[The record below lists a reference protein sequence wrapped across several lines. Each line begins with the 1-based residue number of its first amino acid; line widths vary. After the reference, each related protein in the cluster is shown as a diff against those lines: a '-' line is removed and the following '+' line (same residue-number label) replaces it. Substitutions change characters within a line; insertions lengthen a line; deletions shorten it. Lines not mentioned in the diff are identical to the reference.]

1 VSHPETT
8 VIRSGDVWT
17 GGREPRLLAGHDVV
31 IEDGMVATLERGYDG
46 HVDVEIDAE
55 RCLVTPGLINSHTH
69 CGSTP
74 ISRGVSEDLDLPEA
88 GAFYHSVVPL
98 LTLANE
104 ELSEDDFHAVMAWDA
119 MAVLLGGA
127 TTIVE
132 ESFHAPSS
140 WLDIVERFGFRCSFG
155 LTYPGNVG
163 AIGYVKDGK
172 VVKDQAP
179 DLEEV
184 FRAALRMYEEQD
196 GSFGGRLRIHLS
208 PHASDTVPAEIL
220 RATQEEAR
228 ARGMTVH
235 LHLAQHLTENRAIEE
250 RTGTS
255 PVKYLDGLG
264 FLGENVL
271 ATHVTYTDSSD
282 WDVLAATRTNI
293 VHCAYRKA
301 KEGLISPFWEFVER
315 GANVALATDSFHHSL
330 VDDLK
335 LVALLGKIDQK
346 AVGRPTADTV
356 LGCATA
362 GAAEALHRPDLGHLN
377 PGAAGDALVI
387 SMTSPY
393 NSPVFDP
400 LRSLVYYSGSADV
413 RHSVVNGQPV
423 VSDGSVLGADAEAI
437 YTKVNEVARRL
448 WERAAKAGDSIYP
461 KGARWYLSG

>member
-1 VSHPETT
+1 MSRDAWLDKQPHPL
-8 VIRSGDVWT
+8 RQHADLRAS
-17 GGREPRLLAGHDVV
+17 
-31 IEDGMVATLERGYDG
+31 
-46 HVDVEIDAE
+46 
-55 RCLVTPGLINSHTH
+55 
-69 CGSTP
+69 
-74 ISRGVSEDLDLPEA
+74 VSEAFDLPEA

-104 ELSEDDFHAVMAWDA
+104 ELSDEDFHAVMAWDA

-132 ESFHAPSS
+132 ESFHSPSS
-140 WLDIVERFGFRCSFG
+140 WLDIVEKFGFRCSFG

-172 VVKDQAP
+172 VVKDQSP

-184 FRAALRMYEEQD
+184 FRAASSHAR
-196 GSFGGRLRIHLS
+196 GAGRTFRRPS
-208 PHASDTVPAEIL
+208 PYPPFPHASDTVPADIL
-220 RATQEEAR
+220 LATQEEAR

-250 RTGTS
+250 RTGMS

-282 WDVLAATRTNI
+282 WDVLAATRTNV

-301 KEGLISPFWEFVER
+301 KEGLISPFWEFIER

-413 RHSVVNGQPV
+413 RHSVVNGQPCGGRREGAR
-423 VSDGSVLGADAEAI
+423 SRRRGDLRPGERDRTSPLGEGGQG
-437 YTKVNEVARRL
+437 RRL
-448 WERAAKAGDSIYP
+448 YLPDGRALGT
-461 KGARWYLSG
+461 